1 MKQDKITYLE
11 MLQTVIARMASNSF
25 HIKGWTISL
34 IPALLALMVSKG
46 ELKPYLWFPLFPLV
60 LFWMLDAYY
69 LWQEQLYRKLY
80 QRVVCSEECNHLF
93 SMNPSEFKQK
103 GWPEWLLGGKVFRS
117 PTLSIFYLP
126 LLILILFI
134 WFHGK

>member
-1 MKQDKITYLE
+1 MNQDKITYLE

-25 HIKGWTISL
+25 HIKGWIISL
-34 IPALLALMVSKG
+34 IPALLALMVSKE
-46 ELKPYLWFPLFPLV
+46 ELKQYSWFLLIPLV

-93 SMNPSEFKQK
+93 LID
-103 GWPEWLLGGKVFRS
+103 LLRKYSSHCINQPRNQIC
-117 PTLSIFYLP
+117 P
-126 LLILILFI
+126 
-134 WFHGK
+134 